1 MATEPGS
8 PPPNASPRRAE
19 GSGPAAV
26 SSNQRSVTLDLLD
39 RLGCGY
45 LLVEDERRILEIN
58 VAASLIL
65 GFNPDS
71 ALNFHHLTTAFR
83 QLLARTRNR
92 PKLGP
97 LVWIVIWNKEEA
109 PFILNQ
115 AAEVGAPPGISV
127 VMLLDLDARLQPNPF
142 MLRRMFGLT
151 LAETR
156 LALQLARGD
165 RPADIARRCGVSR
178 TTVSSQLAALFMK
191 TNTRRQA
198 ELVTLLARLAIV
210 P

>member
-1 MATEPGS
+1 MSSHPGS
-8 PPPNASPRRAE
+8 PPPNAPDRRAE
-19 GSGPAAV
+19 SSGVAAFP
-26 SSNQRSVTLDLLD
+26 SNQRTVTLDLLD

-45 LLVEDERRILEIN
+45 LVVEGERKILEIN

-65 GFNPDS
+65 GCDPSS
-71 ALNFHHLTTAFR
+71 ALNFHHVTTAFR
-83 QLLARTRNR
+83 QLVARIPNR

-97 LVWIVIWNKEEA
+97 LVWIVIWNKDDA

-115 AAEVGAPPGISV
+115 AADDIPPGISV
-127 VMLLDLDARLQPNPF
+127 VMLIDLDARLQPNPF

-151 LAETR
+151 AAETR

-165 RPADIARRCGVSR
+165 QPADIARKWNLSR
-178 TTVSSQLAALFMK
+178 TTIRSQLAALFMK
-191 TNTRRQA
+191 TNTKRQA
-198 ELVTLLARLAIV
+198 ELVTLLARLALV